1 MVSPIIAVTKDDGSV
16 WYQVGYY
23 AFYYHYPYLVTKG
36 RPVPISRMY
45 GSTNLGAIVE
55 FTRDYYQLAG
65 SVPIEPLPIPHSELA
80 RFPTYYNQVI
90 RWRYSDKFLRE
101 LKVSAGLHIALTYLH
116 TGAFEKLLEYPDF
129 YGVSA
134 LQGITEDDWKSM
146 LRRKVNI
153 EQMIPRNVYGANY
166 PS

>member
-1 MVSPIIAVTKDDGSV
+1 MVSPVIAVTKEDGSV

-45 GSTNLGAIVE
+45 GSTDLAGIAAFV
-55 FTRDYYQLAG
+55 RDYYHLAG
-65 SVPIEPLPIPHSELA
+65 SVPIEPLSIPHSELA
-80 RFPTYYNQVI
+80 RFPTYHNQVI

-101 LKVSAGLHIALTYLH
+101 LKVTPTLHTALTYFH
-116 TGAFEKLLEYPDF
+116 SANFESLLEYPDF
-129 YGVSA
+129 YGVSH
-134 LQGITEDDWKSM
+134 LLGITMDDWKSM
-146 LRRKVNI
+146 VRRKVNI

-166 PS
+166 PT